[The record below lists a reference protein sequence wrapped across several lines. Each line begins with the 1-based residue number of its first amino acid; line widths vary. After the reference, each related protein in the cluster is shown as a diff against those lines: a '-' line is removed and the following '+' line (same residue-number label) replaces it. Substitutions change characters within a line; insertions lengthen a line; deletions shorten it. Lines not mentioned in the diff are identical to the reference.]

1 MKINILLVINLL
13 ILCLSP
19 LTGSAAELTT
29 EKQKFSYTV
38 GRQIGQSLLRQ
49 GVDVAP
55 AAFAEGIEDM
65 LSGTASKLSEEE
77 MEAVTKSYQDK
88 QKEEQQAL
96 AQQNSEAGQEFL
108 EANKGKDGVVV
119 LPSGLQYKVLEKGN
133 GKQPTADDTVVVHYR
148 GTTIN
153 GNEFDSSYKRGEPTT
168 LQIANVIKGW
178 QEALLLMS
186 EGSKWQLYIPTELAY
201 GERGA
206 GAAIGPNEI
215 LIFDIELISVQ

>member
-1 MKINILLVINLL
+1 MKINSLLGIYLF

-19 LTGSAAELTT
+19 LIGSAAELAT

-49 GVDVAP
+49 GVDVDP
-55 AAFAEGIEDM
+55 AAFAEGIKDT

-88 QKEEQQAL
+88 KKAELQAL
-96 AQQNSEAGQEFL
+96 AQRNSEAGQEFL
-108 EANKGKDGVVV
+108 AANKSKDGVIV
-119 LPSGLQYKVLEKGN
+119 LPSGLQYKVLEEGN
-133 GKQPTADDTVVVHYR
+133 GKQPTVDDTVVVHYR

-178 QEALLLMS
+178 QEALPLMS
-186 EGSKWQLYIPTELAY
+186 EGSKWQLYIPTDLAY

-206 GAAIGPNEI
+206 GAAIGPNET
-215 LIFDIELISVQ
+215 LIFDVELISVQ

>member
-1 MKINILLVINLL
+1 MKINTLLVINLL

-29 EKQKFSYTV
+29 EKKKFSYTV

-49 GVDVAP
+49 GVDVDA

>member
-1 MKINILLVINLL
+1 
-13 ILCLSP
+13 
-19 LTGSAAELTT
+19 LTT

-49 GVDVAP
+49 GVDVDA
-55 AAFAEGIEDM
+55 AAFAEGIEDI

-77 MEAVTKSYQDK
+77 MEAIAKSYQGK
-88 QKEEQQAL
+88 QKEERQAL
-96 AQQNSEAGQEFL
+96 TQQNSEAGQEFL
-108 EANKGKDGVVV
+108 EANKRKDGIVV
-119 LPSGLQYKVLEKGN
+119 LPSGLQYKVLEQGN

-178 QEALLLMS
+178 QEALPLMS

-206 GAAIGPNEI
+206 GAAVGPNET